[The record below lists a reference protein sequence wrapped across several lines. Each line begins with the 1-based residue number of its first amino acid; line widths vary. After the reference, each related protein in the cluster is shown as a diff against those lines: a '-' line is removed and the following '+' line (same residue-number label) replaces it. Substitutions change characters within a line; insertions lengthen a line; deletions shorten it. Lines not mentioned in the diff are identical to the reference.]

1 MDTPFHLAAAIPSG
15 SIKSVVDCWK
25 GYHSVPLAPEDRP
38 YTTFITPFGKYRYKV
53 APQGFLAAGDAYT
66 ARMSAI
72 TAEITNKKQLVDDT
86 CVYNNN
92 LADNFM
98 DTCRFISL
106 SSSAGV
112 VFNKK
117 KFQFGCDTVEFLG
130 FIVTKDS
137 VKPSDKFLGAIRD
150 FPRPRDI
157 TGIRSWFGLVNQC
170 NFAFS
175 Q

>member
-15 SIKSVVDCWK
+15 SIKSVVDCWNV
-25 GYHSVPLAPEDRP
+25 YHSVPLAPEDIP

-53 APQGFLAAGDAYT
+53 APQGFLAAGDAFT

-86 CVYNNN
+86 CVYNDN

-106 SSSAGV
+106 S
-112 VFNKK
+112 
-117 KFQFGCDTVEFLG
+117 
-130 FIVTKDS
+130 
-137 VKPSDKFLGAIRD
+137 
-150 FPRPRDI
+150 
-157 TGIRSWFGLVNQC
+157 
-170 NFAFS
+170 
-175 Q
+175 